1 MANLRKAMLQENVFT
16 PKGEKLMHVLQIQVS
31 EGNEDYCLCLTV
43 TRDEEVQITFL
54 KILPNGLKEKY
65 MTQAVWFLEDLTV
78 VDGRDATADNP
89 YLDLHFQT
97 VCSWEASSTAA
108 KYAFVRSLRKM
119 NKVYL
124 QKDIQFLNF
133 DSDFIQEMS
142 FFGVPEDTMM
152 LLNLG
157 KQT

>member
-78 VDGRDATADNP
+78 VDGRDATAATYFIFNRG
-89 YLDLHFQT
+89 F
-97 VCSWEASSTAA
+97 
-108 KYAFVRSLRKM
+108 LR
-119 NKVYL
+119 
-124 QKDIQFLNF
+124 
-133 DSDFIQEMS
+133 QECQ
-142 FFGVPEDTMM
+142 GAVTGDALIPQEREHTEKK
-152 LLNLG
+152 L
-157 KQT
+157 K